1 MTECKRSRAR
11 RRAKSGL
18 VSLLAV
24 LSCALAPT
32 LRAEMGEIHVSRQY
46 GISYLPLM
54 IMEDEKLIE
63 KHAKAAGVD
72 VKVDWSKFASGAV
85 MNDAMLSGNL
95 QFASGGVAPF
105 ATLWAKTRGNID
117 VKGVAAINSMPLYL
131 VTNNP
136 NVKTIK
142 DFTEKDKIALPA
154 VKVSIQAVT
163 LQMAAEKAF
172 GPGQQN
178 KLDHLTV
185 SMAHPDAETA
195 LLSGKSEVTA
205 HLGSPPFQY
214 QELEQKGMHR
224 VLNSYDVLGGPATFN
239 VVWTTKKFHDENPK
253 VYAAFVAALDEA
265 TAQINQDRRKAAQT
279 YLRISKDKDSL
290 DDILKMLDD
299 PEIRYTTTPNNTMKY
314 VDFMHKVGS
323 IKVKPESW
331 KDMYFPNAQKLNG
344 S

>member
-1 MTECKRSRAR
+1 MAASIRVLR
-11 RRAKSGL
+11 RTRRVLTLTVAALS
-18 VSLLAV
+18 LAV
-24 LSCALAPT
+24 LVPA
-32 LRAEMGEIHVSRQY
+32 RAEMAEIHVSRQY

-54 IMEDEKLIE
+54 IMEDQKLIE
-63 KHAKAAGVD
+63 KHAKSAGVD

-85 MNDAMLSGNL
+85 MNDALLSGNL

-105 ATLWAKTRGNID
+105 TTLWAKTRGNLD
-117 VKGVAAINSMPLYL
+117 VRAVAAINSMPLYL

-136 NVKTIK
+136 KVKTIK
-142 DFTEKDKIALPA
+142 DFTDKDKIALPA

-185 SMAHPDAETA
+185 SMSHPDGETA
-195 LLSGKSEVTA
+195 LLSGGSEITA
-205 HLGSPPFQY
+205 HLSSPPFQY
-214 QELEQKGMHR
+214 QELEHKGMHR

-265 TAQINQDRRKAAQT
+265 TADINKDRRKAAET

-290 DDILKMLDD
+290 DDILKMLND
-299 PEIRYTTTPNNTMKY
+299 PEIKYTTTPNNTMKY
-314 VDFMHKVGS
+314 VDFMYKIGS
-323 IKVKPESW
+323 IKVKPDAW
-331 KDMYFPNAQKLNG
+331 KDMYFPNAQKLPG

>member
-1 MTECKRSRAR
+1 MQGGRRFSRGAR
-11 RRAKSGL
+11 RMLALAAAASSL
-18 VSLLAV
+18 ALLA
-24 LSCALAPT
+24 APAY
-32 LRAEMGEIHVSRQY
+32 AELGEIHVSRQY

-54 IMEDEKLIE
+54 IMEDQKLIE
-63 KHAKAAGVD
+63 KHAKAEGVD

-85 MNDAMLSGNL
+85 MNDALLSGNL
-95 QFASGGVAPF
+95 QFASGGVGPF
-105 ATLWAKTRGNID
+105 TTLWAKTRGNIE
-117 VKGVAAINSMPLYL
+117 VKGVSAINSMPLYL

-136 NVKTIK
+136 NVRTIK

-172 GPGQQN
+172 GAGQQN

-185 SMAHPDAETA
+185 SMSHPDAETA
-195 LLSGKSEVTA
+195 LLSGGSEITA

-214 QELEQKGMHR
+214 QELEHKGMHR

-239 VVWTTKKFHDENPK
+239 VVWTTAKFHDENPK
-253 VYAAFVAALDEA
+253 IYAAFVAALDDA
-265 TAQINQDRRKAAQT
+265 TAQINQDKKKAAET

-290 DDILKMLDD
+290 DDILKMLND
-299 PEIRYTTTPNNTMKY
+299 PEIKYTTTPNNTMKY
-314 VDFMHKVGS
+314 VDFMYKVGS

-331 KDMYFPNAQKLNG
+331 KEMYFPNAQKLSG

>member
-1 MTECKRSRAR
+1 VAAALSLAILPAAHAE
-11 RRAKSGL
+11 
-18 VSLLAV
+18 VS
-24 LSCALAPT
+24 
-32 LRAEMGEIHVSRQY
+32 EIHVSRQY

-54 IMEDEKLIE
+54 IMEDQKLIE
-63 KHAKAAGVD
+63 KHAKAQGID

-85 MNDAMLSGNL
+85 MNDALLSGNL

-105 ATLWAKTRGNID
+105 TTLWAKTRSNLD
-117 VKGVAAINSMPLYL
+117 VKAVAAINSMPLYL

-136 NVKTIK
+136 KVKTLK
-142 DFTEKDKIALPA
+142 DFTDKDKIALPA

-172 GPGQQN
+172 GAGQEH

-185 SMAHPDAETA
+185 SMSHPDGETA
-195 LLSGKSEVTA
+195 LLSGKSEITA
-205 HLGSPPFQY
+205 HLSSPPFQY
-214 QELEQKGMHR
+214 QELEHKGMHR

-239 VVWTTKKFHDENPK
+239 VVWTTAKFHDENPQ

-265 TAQINQDRRKAAQT
+265 TAQINGNKRAAAET

-290 DDILKMLDD
+290 DDILKMLND
-299 PEIRYTTTPNNTMKY
+299 PEIKYTTTPNNVMKY
-314 VDFMHKVGS
+314 VDFMHKIGS
-323 IKVKPESW
+323 IKVKPDSW
-331 KDMYFPNAQKLNG
+331 KDMFFPNAQKLSG

>member
-1 MTECKRSRAR
+1 MAASIRVPKRTKWALTFAAAALS
-11 RRAKSGL
+11 
-18 VSLLAV
+18 LAV
-24 LSCALAPT
+24 LPAA
-32 LRAEMGEIHVSRQY
+32 RAEMSEIHVSRQY

-54 IMEDEKLIE
+54 IMEDQKLIE
-63 KHAKAAGVD
+63 KHAKVEGIE
-72 VKVDWSKFASGAV
+72 VKVGWSKFASGAV
-85 MNDAMLSGNL
+85 MNDALLSGNL

-105 ATLWAKTRGNID
+105 TTLWAKTRGNLD

-136 NVKTIK
+136 KVKTIK

-185 SMAHPDAETA
+185 SMSHPDAETA
-195 LLSGKSEVTA
+195 LLSGGSEITA

-214 QELEQKGMHR
+214 QELEHKGMHR

-253 VYAAFVAALDEA
+253 IYNAFVAALDDA
-265 TAQINQDRRKAAQT
+265 TAQINHDKKKAAET

-290 DDILKMLDD
+290 ADILKMLND
-299 PEIRYTTTPNNTMKY
+299 PEIKYTTTPNNTMKY
-314 VDFMHKVGS
+314 VDFMHKIGS
-323 IKVKPESW
+323 IKAKPDSW
-331 KDMYFPNAQKLNG
+331 KDMYFPNAQKLHG